1 MRWSVQG
8 NNVYVQKRGEVYTV
22 HVADNGTPLPVAT
35 VDDEPVGAF
44 PFTFTS
50 RKELEAHFPGRQFV
64 MLEAKA
70 GVQQILKYD
79 PEIERQAL
87 AILGQKPPSNPP
99 KKSVSISVNQDGEIL
114 PQGSINAKQRAEEFL
129 KRLQTALQYASKKHQ
144 KDLQAQVK
152 VVEELIDEVFKR

>member
-1 MRWSVQG
+1 MQG

-22 HVADNGTPLPVAT
+22 HVADNGMPLPVAS

-64 MLEAKA
+64 MLEARHNNPT
-70 GVQQILKYD
+70 VLKYD

-87 AILGQKPPSNPP
+87 AILGQKPTTPSTP
-99 KKSVSISVNQDGEIL
+99 KTVSIPVNKDGEIL
-114 PQGSINAKQRAEEFL
+114 PQGTLNAKQKAEEFL

-152 VVEELIDEVFKR
+152 VVEELIHEVFKG